1 MISFAPL
8 ARPAGIPVRVVLL
21 AVALSG
27 AGPGRATAAQDLP
40 ADPFELAVRLGVAA
54 SSALLEDS
62 VGPGA
67 DPVVATPEAGP
78 SVGVSA
84 ALRVRPRLHVEVEL
98 GWSGVDLAA
107 DDGRAS
113 WTADELG
120 VLHGALLAR
129 VHLARAVYGR
139 AGVGLIRY
147 AGERE
152 GGFLVDDA
160 QTHPYVTAGVGAE
173 HPAGRFRLFAELNG
187 QAHRF
192 SFRDLRAA
200 GGESGTVWRGLLQAG
215 AAVPLGAGS

>member
-8 ARPAGIPVRVVLL
+8 ARHAGTPVRILLL
-21 AVALSG
+21 AMALSS
-27 AGPGRATAAQDLP
+27 AGPEGATAAQDLP
-40 ADPFELAVRLGVAA
+40 AGPFEVAVRLGVAA

-67 DPVVATPEAGP
+67 DPVVATPDAGP
-78 SVGVSA
+78 SVGLSA
-84 ALRVRPRLHVEVEL
+84 ALRVQPRVHVEVEL

-120 VLHGALLAR
+120 VLQGALLAR
-129 VHLARAVYGR
+129 VRLARAFYGR
-139 AGVGLIRY
+139 GGVGLIRY

-152 GGFLVDDA
+152 GGFLEDDA

-173 HPAGRFRLFAELNG
+173 HRAGSFRLFAELNG

-215 AAVPLGAGS
+215 AAVPLGGGS